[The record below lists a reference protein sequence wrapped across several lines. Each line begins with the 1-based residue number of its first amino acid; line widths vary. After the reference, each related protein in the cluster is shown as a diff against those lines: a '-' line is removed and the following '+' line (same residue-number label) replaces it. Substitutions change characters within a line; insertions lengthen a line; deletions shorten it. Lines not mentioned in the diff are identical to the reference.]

1 MLPPL
6 STQAPTLSGTAAEG
20 RLLTAHTGGWSGGT
34 PIGFSFQ
41 WLRCNRQASRCSVVE
56 GATGRTFRLGGAEVG
71 GRVEARV
78 TATNSVGSATS
89 PTAASAV
96 VLRYR
101 HPPVRNLHHAPFSLR
116 RLLR

>member
-1 MLPPL
+1 M
-6 STQAPTLSGTAAEG
+6 
-20 RLLTAHTGGWSGGT
+20 
-34 PIGFSFQ
+34 
-41 WLRCNRQASRCSVVE
+41 VE

-89 PTAASAV
+89 PTAPSAV
-96 VLRYR
+96 VVRYR
-101 HPPVRNLHHAPFSLR
+101 HPPVRNLHHVPFFLR